1 MLYAAW
7 DEHEEWLT
15 HPTFLAPSTFVW
27 PFTPTVGARI
37 VKLRDEAVVEIEA
50 KEHSEPIVERLS
62 TPSEANWRQFWDEI
76 DRLRLWDWRKEYV
89 TPHILDGTDWS
100 LLIRHERQ
108 IRISGCNGFPL
119 RDSRSGTSTAQ
130 ILRSSRTP

>member
-1 MLYAAW
+1 MAF
-7 DEHEEWLT
+7 
-15 HPTFLAPSTFVW
+15 HPN
-27 PFTPTVGARI
+27 GGYRI

-119 RDSRSGTSTAQ
+119 RDSKIRHFDGSDLEKFENSLNRLLGATSPAD
-130 ILRSSRTP
+130 